1 MTEFRNPFSLY
12 DFLGYLLPG
21 AFFLFGAEVLMEMGS
36 TDFNANDLI
45 EKYGRINAW
54 VAFIVVAYIAG
65 HGINYLSSIT
75 IEKYS
80 VWMYGYPSYYLL
92 GGDFP
97 KYIKRVSKLELN
109 RFIKENDHRPKLI
122 SLNARIR
129 KCLSKS
135 KCKPCRWISTMRLVS
150 SFWRIF
156 LWFFIFPVSITD
168 LIVGKLGRFNRSYLN
183 PLDQEL
189 STSINS
195 KIAKF
200 LALYRPM
207 IYQEEPTHQKD
218 KKTDY
223 FRTILHHYY
232 EKYPAH
238 RAKLDNYVA
247 LYGLTRTL
255 SLIFSFFG
263 LFFTAYV
270 IMGIAPITSW
280 FTLVILYSISYLFYA
295 AFMKFYR
302 RYTLEGLMCLEIDS
316 DLLEDSD
323 KKYRLNKSIETIQ
336 GKTISKS

>member
-21 AFFLFGAEVLMEMGS
+21 AFLLFGAEVLMEMGS
-36 TDFNANDLI
+36 IGFKANDII
-45 EKYGRINAW
+45 EDYGRINAW

-97 KYIKRVSKLELN
+97 KYIKRIKKSELDKFSNEVNRKSKLLSII
-109 RFIKENDHRPKLI
+109 IK
-122 SLNARIR
+122 IR
-129 KCLSKS
+129 ERLYES

-183 PLDQEL
+183 PLDQGL
-189 STSINS
+189 SASINS
-195 KIAKF
+195 KIEKF
-200 LALYRPM
+200 LTLYRPM
-207 IYQEEPTHQKD
+207 IYQEEQTHQKD

-223 FRTILHHYY
+223 FRTILHYYY

-302 RYTLEGLMCLEIDS
+302 RYTLEGLMCLEIDR

-323 KKYRLNKSIETIQ
+323 KRHQLNKSIETIQ
-336 GKTISKS
+336 SESISRT